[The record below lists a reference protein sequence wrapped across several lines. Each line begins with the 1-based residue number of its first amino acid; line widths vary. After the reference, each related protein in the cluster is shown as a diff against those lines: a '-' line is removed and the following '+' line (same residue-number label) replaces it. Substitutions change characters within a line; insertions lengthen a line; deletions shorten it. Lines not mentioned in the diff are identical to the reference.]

1 MPPLATL
8 PLHLQSPSQEGKAAS
23 DGKNTVSV
31 STNSTWE
38 KSGLRA
44 DVNTGMITKRRRN
57 YVSTKSRT

>member
-44 DVNTGMITKRRRN
+44 DVNTGMITKKA
-57 YVSTKSRT
+57 T